1 MFNNLDVSLKGFKD
15 VNVLYIQVLL
25 TATSLQVII
34 YRSFK
39 CGLQFRHWYSL
50 EIKINITCLL
60 VEILFLS
67 GAFTWALIQPFTLKH
82 IMFRYRQQYFD
93 RFPTTE
99 AISSYLWNAKRD

>member
-15 VNVLYIQVLL
+15 VNVLCIQVLL

-39 CGLQFRHWYSL
+39 RGRQFRHWYSL
-50 EIKINITCLL
+50 EIKITITCSL

-67 GAFTWALIQPFTLKH
+67 G
-82 IMFRYRQQYFD
+82 
-93 RFPTTE
+93 
-99 AISSYLWNAKRD
+99 

>member
-39 CGLQFRHWYSL
+39 RGRQFRHW
-50 EIKINITCLL
+50 
-60 VEILFLS
+60 
-67 GAFTWALIQPFTLKH
+67 
-82 IMFRYRQQYFD
+82 
-93 RFPTTE
+93 
-99 AISSYLWNAKRD
+99 